1 MGINWLLK
9 PCFLQICRST
19 HDPKTPISFQKTLL
33 QVGKNR
39 NMFHPL
45 NTHGCHEKLSFTSPH
60 RLRPSHKGAEST
72 LKAVQVRHILS
83 QNAKCNNR
91 LLGIWYFHDTMIQ
104 WFNCQK
110 TSSSP
115 WFFSAK
121 TKLFLVHVTYLFKT
135 EASALWGVST
145 RASSMTWKISCMT

>member
-1 MGINWLLK
+1 MIQK
-9 PCFLQICRST
+9 
-19 HDPKTPISFQKTLL
+19 HPISFQKTLL

-39 NMFHPL
+39 NMFPPL

-83 QNAKCNNR
+83 PNAKCNNR

-110 TSSSP
+110 LHPVHDPSLQKQNCFWYMWHIFLRPKRLHFEVSP
-115 WFFSAK
+115 REPVAWPGKSAAWPR
-121 TKLFLVHVTYLFKT
+121 TGAMSHNDP
-135 EASALWGVST
+135 
-145 RASSMTWKISCMT
+145 